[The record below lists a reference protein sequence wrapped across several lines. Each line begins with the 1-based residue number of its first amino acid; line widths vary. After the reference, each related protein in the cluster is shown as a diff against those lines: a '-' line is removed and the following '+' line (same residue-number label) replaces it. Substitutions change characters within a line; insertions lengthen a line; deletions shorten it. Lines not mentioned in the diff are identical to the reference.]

1 MNEVGLDASS
11 QKPKIITEDMI
22 GSSEKSLNMECID
35 KTECPIL
42 FINNVID
49 WALKTQR
56 AYLLRRSER
65 PEMR

>member
-65 PEMR
+65 PEM